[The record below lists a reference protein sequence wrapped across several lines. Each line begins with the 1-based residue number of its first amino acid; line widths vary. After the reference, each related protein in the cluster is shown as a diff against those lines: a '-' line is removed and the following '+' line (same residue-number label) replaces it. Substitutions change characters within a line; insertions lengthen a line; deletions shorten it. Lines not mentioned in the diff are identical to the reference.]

1 MHNRSEFEQQFKLLY
16 LCPRPWRYE
25 TAEELNTL
33 SFQGLMTT
41 YSGGGFI
48 ADLGYNTDDALRVID
63 NLEINDWIDNMTAV
77 VFVEFT
83 IYQPASS
90 LFSAVKF
97 LFERFPSGGTNIIT
111 EVKTLT
117 VYSPKDPTFRGFYET
132 CHLLFMLLILICVGN
147 EIGKVYQQ
155 GCTYFK
161 KPLSWFEMI
170 LLTSSFV
177 SLAMFFLKESYTS
190 EFIAK
195 VQENPFQSW
204 SMDNIAL
211 WSDLEVTLLAFV
223 VFLVTM
229 KLLRII
235 RFNPHIIQMR
245 MTLAIASKHFLS
257 FTFAFMTIIIAYVS
271 LTVLTFGRNV
281 YEYRSFARSFSSILL
296 MLIGAKAPF
305 HELQDVSIIIG
316 PFFVFAYMVTIVMI
330 FLNMFLAIL
339 NDAYTES
346 RKTGQKGLEGLE
358 LSKYIKV
365 KTKKAAKKTKV
376 EVIKVFQALPQLVR
390 QRQPITAVT
399 FEDEVTNSNEKD
411 EDSAF
416 REEDNPSL
424 TDIIRLLSDI
434 RDDIDNSVLSID
446 DVVPMVT
453 IHDPDKR
460 WYRTDGSVD
469 DFRFYSSSSLFSSDT
484 DSAISKSDNFIYHG
498 NKYINL
504 IDEWNRKNAELSETY
519 V

>member
-1 MHNRSEFEQQFKLLY
+1 MS
-16 LCPRPWRYE
+16 
-25 TAEELNTL
+25 
-33 SFQGLMTT
+33 T
-41 YSGGGFI
+41 YSGGGFV

-63 NLEINDWIDNMTAV
+63 NLEINDWIDNMTAA
-77 VFVEFT
+77 VFVELT

-90 LFSAVKF
+90 LFSTVKF
-97 LFERFPSGGTNIIT
+97 LFERFPSGGTNTIT
-111 EVKTLT
+111 AVKTLT

-132 CHLLFMLLILICVGN
+132 CHLLFMLLILICVGI
-147 EIGKVYQQ
+147 EISKVYQQ

-161 KPLSWFEMI
+161 KPWSWLEMI

-204 SMDNIAL
+204 SMDSISL

-257 FTFAFMTIIIAYVS
+257 FTFAFMTIITAYVS

-305 HELQDVSIIIG
+305 HELQEVSIIIG

-330 FLNMFLAIL
+330 FLNMFLAIP

-346 RKTGQKGLEGLE
+346 REAGQKGLEDLE

-365 KTKKAAKKTKV
+365 RTKKVARKTKV
-376 EVIKVFQALPQLVR
+376 EVIKVLHALPQLVW
-390 QRQPITAVT
+390 QRQPTTSMT
-399 FEDEVTNSNEKD
+399 FENEVTNASSSDEKD

-416 REEDNPSL
+416 REDNPSL
-424 TDIIRLLSDI
+424 ADIIRLLSDI

-446 DVVPMVT
+446 DVVPVVT

-460 WYRTDGSVD
+460 WYRTGGSLD

-484 DSAISKSDNFIYHG
+484 DSAISKSENFFYHG

-504 IDEWNRKNAELSETY
+504 IDEWNRKNAEMGETF

>member
-1 MHNRSEFEQQFKLLY
+1 MS
-16 LCPRPWRYE
+16 
-25 TAEELNTL
+25 A
-33 SFQGLMTT
+33 

-48 ADLGYNTDDALRVID
+48 ADLGYNTEEALRVID
-63 NLEINDWIDNMTAV
+63 DIEINNWIDNMTAA

-90 LFSAVKF
+90 LFSTVKF
-97 LFERFPSGGTNIIT
+97 LFERLPSGGTNTIT

-117 VYSPKDPTFRGFYET
+117 VYSPKDSTFRGLYET
-132 CHLLFMLLILICVGN
+132 CHLLFMLLILICVAT

-155 GCTYFK
+155 GCSYFRNL
-161 KPLSWFEMI
+161 LSWLEMI

-257 FTFAFMTIIIAYVS
+257 FTFAFMTIITAYVS

-281 YEYRSFARSFSSILL
+281 SEYRSFARSFSSILL
-296 MLIGAKAPF
+296 MLIGSKAPF
-305 HELQDVSIIIG
+305 HELQEVSIIIG
-316 PFFVFAYMVTIVMI
+316 PFFFLAYMVTIVMI

-346 RKTGQKGLEGLE
+346 RETEQKGLGDLE

-365 KTKKAAKKTKV
+365 KTKKVAKKTKV
-376 EVIKVFQALPQLVR
+376 EVTKVLQALRRLAR
-390 QRQPITAVT
+390 QNQPPTAVT
-399 FEDEVTNSNEKD
+399 FDNEVTSATSDKKD
-411 EDSAF
+411 DVSEF

-424 TDIIRLLSDI
+424 ADIIRLLSDI
-434 RDDIDNSVLSID
+434 RDDIDNSVLSLD

-453 IHDPDKR
+453 IHDPDKG
-460 WYRTDGSVD
+460 WFQNDGSLD
-469 DFRFYSSSSLFSSDT
+469 DFRFYSTSSLFSSDS
-484 DSAISKSDNFIYHG
+484 DSEISNPDNSIYHR
-498 NKYINL
+498 NKYISL
-504 IDEWNRKNAELSETY
+504 DDEWNRQNAEMDEAF

>member
-1 MHNRSEFEQQFKLLY
+1 MS
-16 LCPRPWRYE
+16 
-25 TAEELNTL
+25 
-33 SFQGLMTT
+33 T

-48 ADLGYNTDDALRVID
+48 ADLGYNTDDALRVVD

-97 LFERFPSGGTNIIT
+97 LFERLPSGGTNTIT

-117 VYSPKDPTFRGFYET
+117 VYSPKDPAFRGFYET
-132 CHLLFMLLILICVGN
+132 CHLLFMLLILVCVGA

-161 KPLSWFEMI
+161 NPLSWLEMI

-190 EFIAK
+190 EFIGK

-245 MTLAIASKHFLS
+245 MTLAIASKHFSS

-305 HELQDVSIIIG
+305 HELQDVSSIIG

-346 RKTGQKGLEGLE
+346 RETGQKGIGDLE
-358 LSKYIKV
+358 LSKYIKM
-365 KTKKAAKKTKV
+365 KTKKVARKTKV
-376 EVIKVFQALPQLVR
+376 EVIKVIETLPRLVR
-390 QRQPITAVT
+390 QRQPTTAVT
-399 FEDEVTNSNEKD
+399 FEDEVTNDSSSDEKD

-424 TDIIRLLSDI
+424 ADIIRLLSDI

-453 IHDPDKR
+453 IHNPDKR
-460 WYRTDGSVD
+460 WYRNDGSLD

-484 DSAISKSDNFIYHG
+484 DSTISKSDNFIYHG

-504 IDEWNRKNAELSETY
+504 IDEWNRKNAEMGETY